1 MLIEVKV
8 PVLSESVADA
18 TLAQWHKKVGDYV
31 KRDENLVDLETDKVM
46 LEVVAPHDGVLA
58 EIKHESGAV
67 VGSGEVLAIVDSS
80 VEQPAEEPEEK
91 SEPEVVPEVEKEKP
105 APAPVAVEEPPA
117 AAMNFSPAVR
127 KLIVEHKLDATAISG
142 TGRDGRITKAD
153 VLKYIDQASQPAAAP
168 TAPSTTEVGAGG
180 RPEQRVPMTR
190 LRTRIAERLLEAQQ
204 STAMLTTFNEVNMQ
218 PVMDLRAK
226 YQEKFQNKHGIK
238 LGFMSFF
245 IKACCEALKEYPAV
259 NASIDGNDIVY
270 HGYFDMG
277 VAVSTERGLVVP
289 IIRDADQMSLA
300 EMEQAVVEF
309 AGKARE
315 GKLSMEDLS
324 GGTFS
329 LTNGGTFGS
338 LLSTPILNPPQSAIL
353 GMHKIEQRAMVES
366 GEIVARPMMYVAM
379 SYDHRIIDGKEAV
392 SFLVKVKEVLEDPA
406 RLLLQV

>member
-46 LEVVAPHDGVLA
+46 LEVVAPHDGLLA

-80 VEQPAEEPEEK
+80 VQPPAEEPE
-91 SEPEVVPEVEKEKP
+91 PE
-105 APAPVAVEEPPA
+105 VAVEAVKEELPSAPA
-117 AAMNFSPAVR
+117 AVEEQPAVAMNFSPAVR
-127 KLIVEHKLDATAISG
+127 KLIVEHKLDAAAVSG

-153 VLKYIDQASQPAAAP
+153 VLKHIEQAKQPVAAAA
-168 TAPSTTEVGAGG
+168 APSTTVVGAGG

-204 STAMLTTFNEVNMQ
+204 TTAMLTTFNEVNMQ

-226 YQEKFQNKHGIK
+226 YQELFKKKHDIK

-259 NASIDGNDIVY
+259 NASIDGNDIIY
-270 HGYFDMG
+270 HGFFDVG

-289 IIRDADQMSLA
+289 IIRDADQMNLA

-309 AGKARE
+309 AVKARE

-338 LLSTPILNPPQSAIL
+338 LLSTPILNPPQSGIL
-353 GMHKIEQRAMVES
+353 GMHKIEQRAVVES

-379 SYDHRIIDGKEAV
+379 SYDHRIVDGKEAV

>member
-18 TLAQWHKKVGDYV
+18 TLAQWHKKVGDFV

-80 VEQPAEEPEEK
+80 VEQPAETAEPEAVA
-91 SEPEVVPEVEKEKP
+91 EPEKTAVEASP
-105 APAPVAVEEPPA
+105 AAVEEQPAA

-127 KLIVEHKLDATAISG
+127 KLIVEHKLDAKAISG

-153 VLKYIDQASQPAAAP
+153 VLKHIEQASQPVAAP

-190 LRTRIAERLLEAQQ
+190 LRARIAERLLEAQQ
-204 STAMLTTFNEVNMQ
+204 TTAMLTTFNEVNMQ

-226 YQEKFQNKHGIK
+226 YQELFKKKHEIK

-259 NASIDGNDIVY
+259 NASIDGSDIVY
-270 HGYFDMG
+270 HGYFDVG

-300 EMEQAVVEF
+300 EMEQAVVEY
-309 AGKARE
+309 AGKARD

-353 GMHKIEQRAMVES
+353 GMHKIEQRAVVEN

-379 SYDHRIIDGKEAV
+379 SYDHRIVDGKEAV

>member
-8 PVLSESVADA
+8 PMLSESVPDA
-18 TLAQWHKKVGDYV
+18 TLARWHKKSGDYV
-31 KRDENLVDLETDKVM
+31 YRDENLVDLETDKVM
-46 LEVVAPHDGVLA
+46 LEVVAPQDGKLT
-58 EIKHESGAV
+58 EIKKNNGDLVTSGQVIAV
-67 VGSGEVLAIVDSS
+67 IDTDAKA
-80 VEQPAEEPEEK
+80 PAVAATSAAANEPEAPK
-91 SEPEVVPEVEKEKP
+91 VAAPE
-105 APAPVAVEEPPA
+105 PVAA
-117 AAMNFSPAVR
+117 AAMDLSPAVR
-127 KLIVEHKLDATAISG
+127 KMVAENKLDAATISG

-153 VLKYIDQASQPAAAP
+153 VLKHLEQASQPAPVTVAS
-168 TAPSTTEVGAGG
+168 TAVVGAGG

-204 STAMLTTFNEVNMQ
+204 TTAMLTTFNEINMK

-226 YQEKFQNKHGIK
+226 YQDQFQKKHGIK

-245 IKACCEALKEYPAV
+245 IKACCEALKEFPAV
-259 NASIDGNDIVY
+259 NASIDGNDIIY

-289 IIRDADQMSLA
+289 IIRDADQLNLA
-300 EMEQAVVEF
+300 ELEQAVADF

-329 LTNGGTFGS
+329 ITNGGTFGS

-353 GMHKIEQRAMVES
+353 GMHKIEQRAVVED
-366 GEIVARPMMYVAM
+366 GQIVARPMMYVAM